1 MVACP
6 WRLLLARLVQRLPH
20 LPHCTSLSRL
30 HLSPSTSP
38 PPIKAAG
45 PASFDPSMA
54 PLPHSD
60 DEDLAEPTAPSATAA
75 QATRAPPVPTVPSA
89 TTTSSSITT
98 PNLDS
103 VHPAFRPPPKDESFN
118 ARRMRLDRQETLS
131 FIRPQQLSQQP
142 PAESRDRSRS
152 RNADETVDHVFNVD
166 VLTINDDQHEHALHG
181 LPAGWF
187 AKDGS
192 LHLEEIH
199 DWWEI
204 RRNQLIR
211 HHVVA
216 RDTLFRPDE
225 TGDCPLPLSYLA
237 KDRVTVCGRHR
248 HVDRWRLQDAG
259 QVGWWTGC
267 TVFKVQHRNVKEA
280 EAAFLEHSGGSLV
293 YAGTRAKRA
302 KDAKNLNEK
311 VLSLSD
317 RIAFV
322 EAKRKEL
329 ESFFTNQV
337 WEFSNLDDAPPERV
351 LKAHF
356 ILKWSKHPD
365 GSPRA
370 KARLITQ
377 GFRDPDALAG
387 SLDSTSPTWSRLGR
401 TCLMSLSAT
410 LGWHNFVADI
420 TTAFLQARSLTPTV
434 PCGFSLH
441 QTLGTF
447 LEWKIP
453 GVA

>member
-1 MVACP
+1 M
-6 WRLLLARLVQRLPH
+6 
-20 LPHCTSLSRL
+20 
-30 HLSPSTSP
+30 
-38 PPIKAAG
+38 
-45 PASFDPSMA
+45 
-54 PLPHSD
+54 
-60 DEDLAEPTAPSATAA
+60 
-75 QATRAPPVPTVPSA
+75 
-89 TTTSSSITT
+89 
-98 PNLDS
+98 
-103 VHPAFRPPPKDESFN
+103 
-118 ARRMRLDRQETLS
+118 
-131 FIRPQQLSQQP
+131 
-142 PAESRDRSRS
+142 
-152 RNADETVDHVFNVD
+152 
-166 VLTINDDQHEHALHG
+166 
-181 LPAGWF
+181 
-187 AKDGS
+187 
-192 LHLEEIH
+192 
-199 DWWEI
+199 
-204 RRNQLIR
+204 LI
-211 HHVVA
+211 V
-216 RDTLFRPDE
+216 
-225 TGDCPLPLSYLA
+225 G
-237 KDRVTVCGRHR
+237 
-248 HVDRWRLQDAG
+248 G

-267 TVFKVQHRNVKEA
+267 TVFKIQHRNVKEA

-387 SLDSTSPTWSRLGR
+387 SLDSTSPTLSRLGR

-420 TTAFLQARSLTPTV
+420 TTAFLQGQKLDSNRSLWIQLPSDARNLLGV
-434 PCGFSLH
+434 ENPRCFMKLKKPIYGLCDAPRSWYLEAVRRLEGLGYVRHVLDPCLFLLFEGPHNDNETETEPQLVAALGLHVDDLFGIINPRSSL
-441 QTLGTF
+441 
-447 LEWKIP
+447 
-453 GVA
+453 

>member
-1 MVACP
+1 MQNRGTTTFTDLAKTGRKRPRPDLDVLTDKEMVDADDVSQP
-6 WRLLLARLVQRLPH
+6 AAVLPGPSPE
-20 LPHCTSLSRL
+20 LPSLHAPEVPGHVPVAPAIGAPPATPSAAPAA
-30 HLSPSTSP
+30 LSEPEPAPSEPFDEISSP
-38 PPIKAAG
+38 GDAAG
-45 PASFDPSMA
+45 PPATFDSSMA
-54 PLPHSD
+54 PLPYSDD
-60 DEDLAEPTAPSATAA
+60 DEDLAEPALPSATTA
-75 QATRAPPVPTVPSA
+75 QSSSAPPVPSATTAPFSSALSVPSATTAPLSSAQPVPSA

-98 PNLDS
+98 PTLDS
-103 VHPAFRPPPKDESFN
+103 AHPAFRPPPKDESFN
-118 ARRMRLDRQETLS
+118 ARRMRLDRQKTLS

-166 VLTINDDQHEHALHG
+166 VLTINNGQHEHALEG

-204 RRNQLIR
+204 RKNELIR
-211 HHVVA
+211 H

-225 TGDCPLPLSYLA
+225 TGDCPLPLSCLA
-237 KDRVTVCGRHR
+237 KDRVTVRGRHR

-267 TVFKVQHRNVKEA
+267 TVFKIQHRNVKEA
-280 EAAFLEHSGGSLV
+280 EAAFSEHSGGSLV

-337 WEFSNLDDAPPERV
+337 CEFSNLDDAPP
-351 LKAHF
+351 
-356 ILKWSKHPD
+356 
-365 GSPRA
+365 
-370 KARLITQ
+370 
-377 GFRDPDALAG
+377 
-387 SLDSTSPTWSRLGR
+387 
-401 TCLMSLSAT
+401 SA
-410 LGWHNFVADI
+410 
-420 TTAFLQARSLTPTV
+420 
-434 PCGFSLH
+434 
-441 QTLGTF
+441 
-447 LEWKIP
+447 
-453 GVA
+453 